1 MKKDTIYKLL
11 IVFLVLINGVTLYIT
26 FTKRGHRD
34 MRFELVDQLQMNGQQ
49 KEAVLDLQRK
59 HFKIKDQLMDQ
70 NRRLND
76 SLFNLLK
83 KASVDTVISNSI
95 LNQLSERH
103 EYIEKMT
110 FQHFVDVAKI
120 CNTEQK
126 QKLVDAIKHTFHK
139 NLPPPK
145 HD

>member
-76 SLFNLLK
+76 SLFNMLK
-83 KASVDTVISNSI
+83 MTSVDTVISNSI

-103 EYIEKMT
+103 KYIEKMT

>member
-34 MRFELVDQLQMNGQQ
+34 MRFELVDQLQMEGHQ

-59 HFKIKDQLMDQ
+59 HFEIKDQLMDQ
-70 NRRLND
+70 NRRLKD
-76 SLFNLLK
+76 SLFNILK
-83 KASVDTVISNSI
+83 MTTVDTAISNAI
-95 LNQLSERH
+95 LKQLAERH

-110 FQHFVDVAKI
+110 FEHFVNVAKI

-126 QKLVDAIKHTFHK
+126 QKLVDAITHTFHK

>member
-34 MRFELVDQLQMNGQQ
+34 MRFELVDQLQMEGHQ

-59 HFKIKDQLMDQ
+59 HFEIKDQLMDQ
-70 NRRLND
+70 NRRLKD
-76 SLFNLLK
+76 SLFNILK
-83 KASVDTVISNSI
+83 MTTVDTAISNAI
-95 LNQLSERH
+95 LKQLAERH

-110 FQHFVDVAKI
+110 FEHFVDVAKI

-126 QKLVDAIKHTFHK
+126 QKLVDAITHTFHK

>member
-120 CNTEQK
+120 CNTAQK
-126 QKLVDAIKHTFHK
+126 QKLVDAITHTFHK